1 VKDPIPKARELIA
14 QARIF
19 AREAREEAM
28 RLHYV
33 PARKAESRALL
44 RCAAAAENFAEK
56 LGGLTDAAE
65 HQRPLLPEE
74 EII

>member
-1 VKDPIPKARELIA
+1 MKDPIPNARELIA
-14 QARIF
+14 QARF
-19 AREAREEAM
+19 LAREVRTEAM

-65 HQRPLLPEE
+65 HQRPLLEE